1 MINSRFNI
9 FFVLA
14 LSAAFFLTACG
25 KKPDQQTQNT
35 QTTTDNKTT
44 TTEQKKDNPSGD
56 NTKKDSKNDL
66 GIKEGIPSDYPSDVP
81 QPQNSK
87 CLGSLTTSEGTVV
100 TFESTDKPKDI
111 LTSFTDGLAKAGYKK
126 GEGEM
131 MSDDGGMSMWTK
143 DKKEVSIMLAW
154 DKDKK
159 TSSVVV
165 TYK

>member
-1 MINSRFNI
+1 MRTNNLNLL
-9 FFVLA
+9 FVLVLIA
-14 LSAAFFLTACG
+14 GISFSGCG
-25 KKPDQQTQNT
+25 KKDQTQQQNT
-35 QTTTDNKTT
+35 TGDNKQDVK
-44 TTEQKKDNPSGD
+44 TTEPKKDDASKD

-87 CLGSLTTSEGTVV
+87 CLGSLSTSEGTVV
-100 TFESTDKPKDI
+100 TFESNDKPKDI
-111 LTSFTDGLAKAGYKK
+111 LKPFTDGLDKNGYKK

-131 MSDDGGMSMWTK
+131 MSDDGGMSMWKK
-143 DKKEVSIMLAW
+143 DKKEVDIMLAW

-159 TSSVVV
+159 TSSIVV

>member
-1 MINSRFNI
+1 MRTTNLNLL
-9 FFVLA
+9 FVLVLIA
-14 LSAAFFLTACG
+14 GIGLSGCG
-25 KKPDQQTQNT
+25 KKDQTQQNTTGDNKDVKTTEPKKDDPSKDNT
-35 QTTTDNKTT
+35 Q
-44 TTEQKKDNPSGD
+44 KDA
-56 NTKKDSKNDL
+56 KNEL
-66 GIKEGIPSDYPSDVP
+66 GIKEGIPADYPSDVP
-81 QPQNSK
+81 QPKNSK
-87 CLGSLTTSEGTVV
+87 CLGSLATSEGTVV

-111 LTSFTDGLAKAGYKK
+111 LTTFTEGLTKSGYKK

-159 TSSVVV
+159 SSSVVV

>member
-1 MINSRFNI
+1 MINKKLGLL
-9 FFVLA
+9 FVLILCA
-14 LSAAFFLTACG
+14 GVYISGCG
-25 KKPDQQTQNT
+25 KKDQQTQQQQN
-35 QTTTDNKTT
+35 TTDNKNGAPTD
-44 TTEQKKDNPSGD
+44 QKKDDGTKNPQ
-56 NTKKDSKNDL
+56 KDTKNDL

-87 CLGSLTTSEGTVV
+87 CLGSLATSEGTVV

-111 LTSFTDGLAKAGYKK
+111 LTPFTDALAKSGYKK

>member
-1 MINSRFNI
+1 MRTTNLNLL
-9 FFVLA
+9 FVLVLIA
-14 LSAAFFLTACG
+14 GIGLSGCG
-25 KKPDQQTQNT
+25 KKDQTQQQTNPDNKQQDVKTTDPKKDDASKDNT
-35 QTTTDNKTT
+35 Q
-44 TTEQKKDNPSGD
+44 
-56 NTKKDSKNDL
+56 KDSKNEL
-66 GIKEGIPSDYPSDVP
+66 GIKEGIPGDYPSDVP
-81 QPQNSK
+81 QPTNSK
-87 CLGSLTTSEGTVV
+87 CLGSLATSEGTVV

-111 LTSFTDGLAKAGYKK
+111 LTPFTDALAKSGYKK

>member
-1 MINSRFNI
+1 MKNYKISLLS
-9 FFVLA
+9 VLV
-14 LSAAFFLTACG
+14 LSVIIVISGCG
-25 KKPDQQTQNT
+25 KKDQQTQQQQNSPDK
-35 QTTTDNKTT
+35 QNVAPND
-44 TTEQKKDNPSGD
+44 QKKDNNSPN
-56 NTKKDSKNDL
+56 NTNKDTKNEL

-87 CLGSLTTSEGTVV
+87 CMGSLATSEGTVV

-111 LTSFTDGLAKAGYKK
+111 LKSFTDGLEKSSYKK

-143 DKKEVSIMLAW
+143 DKKEVSILMAW